1 MLKKRAKR
9 FSIIQRLFDL
19 SAVASSWFIAYFIR
33 FRLIPGAQEGIFLE
47 FVKLTPYLMVISLFF
62 YTRNNLYQSTRYF
75 SWYKEVFGVV
85 KSNIQSISAFF
96 ILLYVITQVRFSR
109 ITLLLYPLIA
119 ILISVILRM
128 VIRSQLRKLRK
139 RGKNLRHII
148 VVGSGNKLIEYIE
161 TLNYRPQTGIRVLG
175 WIDSHGLAEKF
186 SIKELSM
193 DEIEKWDGAPPD
205 MAIIGYDS
213 QNTPEINQTINSF
226 NKLFVPVLLI
236 PNIEYD
242 YLGFDIEVFE
252 GIPLIAINSP
262 KMNMTG
268 ELLKRA
274 ADIAGSLVGLIILSP
289 IFLIISILIKL
300 TSKGPV
306 FYGQERMSVDGIKFK
321 MWKFRSMK
329 TDAEHKSG
337 AVWAVE
343 NDDRK
348 TPIGSFLRKT
358 SLDEIPQFWNVLF
371 GDMSL
376 VGPRPERPVFIEKFK
391 DQIPSYMLRHRAKA
405 GITGWAQINGWR
417 GNTSIEK
424 RIEFDLYYIKHWSLW
439 FDTRILLLTFVKGFI
454 NKNAY

>member
-1 MLKKRAKR
+1 M
-9 FSIIQRLFDL
+9 
-19 SAVASSWFIAYFIR
+19 
-33 FRLIPGAQEGIFLE
+33 
-47 FVKLTPYLMVISLFF
+47 MISLFF

-85 KSNIQSISAFF
+85 KSNVQSISAFF
-96 ILLYVITQVRFSR
+96 ILLYVISQVRFSR

-128 VIRSQLRKLRK
+128 ITRSLLRILRKS
-139 RGKNLRHII
+139 GKNLRHII
-148 VVGSGNKLIEYIE
+148 VIGSGNKLLEYVE

-175 WIDSHGLAEKF
+175 WIDSHGYAEKY
-186 SIKELSM
+186 SIGELSM
-193 DEIEKWDGAPPD
+193 DELENWDGDTPD

-213 QNTPEINQTINSF
+213 KNTPEINQTINFF
-226 NKLFVPVLLI
+226 NQLFVPVLLI

-262 KMNMTG
+262 KMSLTG
-268 ELLKRA
+268 ELVKRA
-274 ADIAGSLVGLIILSP
+274 ADIVGSIVGLIILSP
-289 IFLIISILIKL
+289 IFLIISIIIKIS
-300 TSKGPV
+300 SKGPV

-329 TDAEHKSG
+329 TDAEQKSG

-348 TPIGSFLRKT
+348 TPFGSFLRKT
-358 SLDEIPQFWNVLF
+358 SLDEIPQFWNVLI